1 MTQRCR
7 PAAAFHAQ
15 RRPGVRRAYIGYLK
29 AMADNS
35 WTVQIGE
42 IDDPGNTGVPPVPTE
57 VYQGD
62 EEGAR
67 AEYAERSGEAREKG
81 YRYVML
87 RHTGAVVECWGT
99 PPAAG

>member
-1 MTQRCR
+1 
-7 PAAAFHAQ
+7 
-15 RRPGVRRAYIGYLK
+15 
-29 AMADNS
+29 MADNS
-35 WTVQIGE
+35 WTVQIGVV
-42 IDDPGNTGVPPVPTE
+42 DDPQDTGVPPVPTD

-67 AEYAERSGEAREKG
+67 AEFAERSAEARAAD

-87 RHTGAVVECWGT
+87 RHIGEVVECWGT